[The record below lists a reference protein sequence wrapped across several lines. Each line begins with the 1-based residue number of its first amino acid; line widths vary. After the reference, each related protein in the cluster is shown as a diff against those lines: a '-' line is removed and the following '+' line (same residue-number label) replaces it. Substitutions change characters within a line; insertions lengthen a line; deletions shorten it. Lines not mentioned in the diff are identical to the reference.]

1 MDRSQRVVINGHY
14 SDWLP
19 ALSGVPQGS
28 ILGPLLFILYIDDLH
43 SLIQSLSLLMVWLL
57 YAAVSSHQDCVDLQD
72 DLSRIHDW
80 SIRWQLKLSPSKCEA
95 FNITNKPSPIPYT
108 YHILSAP
115 VAWCDKVKYLGVVST
130 LNLKWNDHCQCVV
143 HRATQSLNQLRRA
156 MFGCTDRAKALAYL
170 VLVRPHL
177 ECNVV

>member
-1 MDRSQRVVINGHY
+1 M
-14 SDWLP
+14 
-19 ALSGVPQGS
+19 
-28 ILGPLLFILYIDDLH
+28 
-43 SLIQSLSLLMVWLL
+43 
-57 YAAVSSHQDCVDLQD
+57 VSSHQDCVDLQD

-80 SIRWQLKLSPSKCEA
+80 SIRWQLKLSPSKFEA
-95 FNITNKPSPIPYT
+95 FNITNKPSLIPYT
-108 YHILSAP
+108 YHIGSAP